1 MGFNALKQYYQ
12 EKRSDESGHI
22 ISYDA
27 YSMSDIYTI
36 LREIGRE
43 NEEEEKEEE
52 EQEEFHNS
60 IIRPLWFRGQSKEKF
75 ALLPSLFRGR
85 TNKKNEKCSYST
97 LSLAEE
103 YRHQNLSARVNHLT
117 PTHLSSRVEWQEI
130 FQHHFGKTR
139 FMDWSE
145 SVETALNFAL
155 EPFIDTKDT
164 EDNRINRSSMT
175 PGIWVLNPYRLN
187 EKVYDY
193 CCDDEKGLALIR
205 NSLENLFSCPSY
217 EIDNLAKEIR
227 KEMTNNK
234 AIYFNIDSENVIDP
248 AINGLVSVC
257 VLDKY
262 YHYNAERIQKMLKNF
277 EFNPF
282 FFLLVRYYADAL
294 PVEADVNATLLPP
307 LASIQPYHS
316 ERIRAQRG
324 TFTIF
329 PNYYRTKE
337 AESLMGTKMDV
348 IPIESQKYI
357 SNCFYYI
364 RLCDHV
370 RIARELIYAGER
382 RPVLY
387 PDIQVYADYLET
399 QEFFL

>member
-1 MGFNALKQYYQ
+1 MDINTIRQHYQ
-12 EKRSDESGHI
+12 KNTTNRNSSI
-22 ISYDA
+22 KSYDA
-27 YSMSDIYTI
+27 FSMSDIYAI
-36 LREIGRE
+36 LGEIG
-43 NEEEEKEEE
+43 
-52 EQEEFHNS
+52 QEHGKTQKDFQNP
-60 IIRPLWFRGQSKEKF
+60 IRPLWFRGQSKEEYT
-75 ALLPSLFRGR
+75 LIPSLFRER
-85 TNKKNEKCSYST
+85 DNETNDNDSYST

-117 PTHLSSRVEWQEI
+117 ATHPDSRVEWQEVL
-130 FQHHFGKTR
+130 QHHFGKTR

-145 SVETALNFAL
+145 SVEIALNFAL

-164 EDNRINRSSMT
+164 EDNRVNRSALT

-193 CCDDEKGLALIR
+193 FCDETESLNLVV
-205 NSLENLFSCPSY
+205 NSLTNLFTYPTTK
-217 EIDNLAKEIR
+217 IGKLAKKIIN
-227 KEMTNNK
+227 EMEKNK
-234 AIYFNIDSENVIDP
+234 NIYFNISDKKILDS
-248 AINGLVSVC
+248 AINGLVSLC

-262 YHYNAERIQKMLKNF
+262 YHYNAERMREMLEGF

-294 PVEADVNATLLPP
+294 PVKADINTTLLPP

-329 PNYYRTKE
+329 PNYCRTK
-337 AESLMGTKMDV
+337 AAQSMAGTKMDI

-357 SNCFYYI
+357 SDCFYYI

-399 QEFFL
+399 QKFFL

>member
-1 MGFNALKQYYQ
+1 MYFNAVQKYYYQ
-12 EKRSDESGHI
+12 KETSDKGGHI

-27 YSMSDIYTI
+27 FSMSDIYAI
-36 LREIGRE
+36 LREIGQE
-43 NEEEEKEEE
+43 NGKAER
-52 EQEEFHNS
+52 QRDFQNP
-60 IIRPLWFRGQSKEKF
+60 IRPLWFRGQSKEGYT
-75 ALLPSLFRGR
+75 LIPSLFRERGNR
-85 TNKKNEKCSYST
+85 TNGNRFYST

-117 PTHLSSRVEWQEI
+117 ATHPDSRVEWQEVL
-130 FQHHFGKTR
+130 QHHFGKTR

-145 SVETALNFAL
+145 SIETALNFAL

-164 EDNRINRSSMT
+164 EDNRLNRSALT

-193 CCDDEKGLALIR
+193 FCDNGRSYKLVS
-205 NSLENLFSCPSY
+205 NSLKNIFYRSDV
-217 EIDNLAKEIR
+217 EIDKLAKKIK
-227 KEMTNNK
+227 KEMRENK
-234 AIYFNIDSENVIDP
+234 NIYFNISDDSIIDS

-257 VLDKY
+257 VLDNY
-262 YHYNAERIQKMLKNF
+262 YHYNAEKMQKMLENF

-294 PVEADVNATLLPP
+294 PVEADVNTTLLPP

-329 PNYYRTKE
+329 PNYHRTKE
-337 AESLMGTKMDV
+337 AQSLAGTRMDI

-357 SNCFYYI
+357 SDCFYYI

-399 QEFFL
+399 QKFYL

>member
-1 MGFNALKQYYQ
+1 MKINTVRRYYQ
-12 EKRSDESGHI
+12 KKKENEKGCI
-22 ISYDA
+22 VSYDA
-27 YSMSDIYTI
+27 FSMSDIYTI
-36 LREIGRE
+36 LREIGLE
-43 NEEEEKEEE
+43 DEKKEP
-52 EQEEFHNS
+52 QKDFQNP
-60 IIRPLWFRGQSKEKF
+60 IRPLWFRGQSKEEYT
-75 ALLPSLFRGR
+75 LIPSLFRERG
-85 TNKKNEKCSYST
+85 NKRNDSNFYST

-103 YRHQNLSARVNHLT
+103 YRHQNLSARVNHLI
-117 PTHLSSRVEWQEI
+117 PTHLSSRVEWQEV

-145 SVETALNFAL
+145 SVEIALNFAL
-155 EPFIDTKDT
+155 EPFIDTKNT

-187 EKVYDY
+187 EKVYDFF
-193 CCDDEKGLALIR
+193 CDNEKTFKLIR
-205 NSLENLFSCPSY
+205 NSLENLFSCPAY
-217 EIDNLAKEIR
+217 EIDKIAEKIR
-227 KEMTNNK
+227 TEMINNK
-234 AIYFNIDSENVIDP
+234 DIYFNIDSENIIDS

-262 YHYNAERIQKMLKNF
+262 YHYNAERIKKMLENF

-294 PVEADVNATLLPP
+294 PVAADVNKTLLPP

-329 PNYYRTKE
+329 PNYYRTE
-337 AESLMGTKMDV
+337 AAQDLARSKMDV

-357 SNCFYYI
+357 SDCFYYI

-399 QEFFL
+399 QKFFL

>member
-1 MGFNALKQYYQ
+1 MYFDAVRKYYQ
-12 EKRSDESGHI
+12 KRGKDKTSDI

-27 YSMSDIYTI
+27 FSMSDIYAI
-36 LREIGRE
+36 LWEIGQ
-43 NEEEEKEEE
+43 EK
-52 EQEEFHNS
+52 QQKDGKSKGGRDFQNP
-60 IIRPLWFRGQSKEKF
+60 IRPLWFRGQSKEEF
-75 ALLPSLFRGR
+75 TLIPSLFRGR
-85 TNKKNEKCSYST
+85 ENNANAEEFYST

-103 YRHQNLSARVNHLT
+103 YRHQNFSARVNHLT
-117 PTHLSSRVEWQEI
+117 STRPDSRVEWQEI
-130 FQHHFGKTR
+130 LQHHFGKTR

-145 SVETALNFAL
+145 SVEIALNFAL

-164 EDNRINRSSMT
+164 EDNRLSRSGLT

-187 EKVYDY
+187 EKVYDFF
-193 CCDDEKGLALIR
+193 CDKEKGLELIMH
-205 NSLENLFSCPSY
+205 SLKSLISCPDDI
-217 EIDNLAKEIR
+217 EVFGNKLKD
-227 KEMTNNK
+227 EMNSHKN
-234 AIYFNIDSENVIDP
+234 IYFNLSDQNIIDS
-248 AINGLVSVC
+248 AINGIVSVC
-257 VLDKY
+257 VLDNH
-262 YHYNAERIQKMLKNF
+262 YHYNGERMQRMLENF

-294 PVEADVNATLLPP
+294 PVKADVNTTLLPP

-337 AESLMGTKMDV
+337 ALSLMGTKMDV
-348 IPIESQKYI
+348 IAVESQRYI
-357 SNCFYYI
+357 SDCFCYI

-387 PDIQVYADYLET
+387 PDIQIYADYLET
-399 QEFFL
+399 QKFYL